1 MRCLS
6 FYLQN
11 KFNEAKDLVAKFDK
25 KTPKKGEDKKDE
37 KSGVGGSVDLFAKL
51 KPKAG
56 SWECQGCYVS
66 NPPEVRGVWREEEEI
81 GIFVMSFNSRMAID
95 PEI

>member
-1 MRCLS
+1 M
-6 FYLQN
+6 QK
-11 KFNEAKDLVAKFDK
+11 KFNEAKELVAKFDK
-25 KTPKKGEDKKDE
+25 KTPKKGEDKKDQDKKDE

-66 NPPEVRGVWREEEEI
+66 NPPEVRGVWREEEI
-81 GIFVMSFNSRMAID
+81 GSFVILFNSRMAID
-95 PEI
+95 PEILF